1 VLDFHLNIM
10 GSEWIIIIFVALIV
24 LLGTNRL
31 PEVTKK
37 IGKVVGEYNKAKN
50 DVQSQFKD
58 FTNSNLDVSGPVK
71 DERQKLETI
80 AKSLGIDS
88 SKKSDEQL
96 RELISSKIGKPT
108 QETTEKKLVAKELE
122 LTKHWNNIMNV
133 MLHSANLPN
142 KQEIDEVY
150 KDVHTLRKRIAKL
163 ESEARKKT
171 KSKKGTD
178 DGNIW

>member
-1 VLDFHLNIM
+1 MLDFHLNIM

-58 FTNSNLDVSGPVK
+58 FTNSNLDISGPVES
-71 DERQKLETI
+71 ERQKLETI
-80 AKSLGIDS
+80 AKSLGVDS
-88 SKKSDEQL
+88 SGKSDEQL

-108 QETTEKKLVAKELE
+108 QETTENKK
-122 LTKHWNNIMNV
+122 
-133 MLHSANLPN
+133 
-142 KQEIDEVY
+142 
-150 KDVHTLRKRIAKL
+150 
-163 ESEARKKT
+163 
-171 KSKKGTD
+171 
-178 DGNIW
+178 

>member
-58 FTNSNLDVSGPVK
+58 FTNSNLDISGPVES
-71 DERQKLETI
+71 ERQKLETI

-88 SKKSDEQL
+88 SKKTDEQL

-108 QETTEKKLVAKELE
+108 QETTENKK
-122 LTKHWNNIMNV
+122 
-133 MLHSANLPN
+133 
-142 KQEIDEVY
+142 
-150 KDVHTLRKRIAKL
+150 
-163 ESEARKKT
+163 
-171 KSKKGTD
+171 
-178 DGNIW
+178 

>member
-1 VLDFHLNIM
+1 M

-50 DVQSQFKD
+50 DVQNQFKD

-88 SKKSDEQL
+88 SNKTEEEL
-96 RELISSKIGKPT
+96 RKIISSKIGKPT
-108 QETTEKKLVAKELE
+108 QETTENKK
-122 LTKHWNNIMNV
+122 
-133 MLHSANLPN
+133 
-142 KQEIDEVY
+142 
-150 KDVHTLRKRIAKL
+150 
-163 ESEARKKT
+163 
-171 KSKKGTD
+171 
-178 DGNIW
+178 